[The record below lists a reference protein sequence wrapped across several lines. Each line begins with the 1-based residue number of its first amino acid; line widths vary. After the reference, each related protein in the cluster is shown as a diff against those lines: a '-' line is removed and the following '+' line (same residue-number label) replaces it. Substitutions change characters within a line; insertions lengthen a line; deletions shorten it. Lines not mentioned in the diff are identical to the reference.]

1 MSIEPMPNNIYELFV
16 YVINLVV
23 PNMCNLFVYVI
34 NLAMCDFYKD

>member
-1 MSIEPMPNNIYELFV
+1 MPNNICELFV

-34 NLAMCDFYKD
+34 NLAMCDCYKD

>member
-1 MSIEPMPNNIYELFV
+1 MPNNIYELFV

-34 NLAMCDFYKD
+34 NLAMCDFL

>member
-1 MSIEPMPNNIYELFV
+1 MPNNIYELFV

-34 NLAMCDFYKD
+34 DLAMCDFFIKIREM

>member
-1 MSIEPMPNNIYELFV
+1 MPNNIYELFV

-23 PNMCNLFVYVI
+23 SNMCNLFVYVI

>member
-1 MSIEPMPNNIYELFV
+1 MPNNIYELFV

-23 PNMCNLFVYVI
+23 PNMRNLFVYVI

>member
-1 MSIEPMPNNIYELFV
+1 MPNNIYELFV

-23 PNMCNLFVYVI
+23 PNMYNLFVYVI

>member
-1 MSIEPMPNNIYELFV
+1 MPNNIILYELFV

-34 NLAMCDFYKD
+34 NLAMCDFYQD

>member
-1 MSIEPMPNNIYELFV
+1 MPNNIYVLFV